1 MIDQKLSVGDV
12 SEIKELIKDV
22 SMLELYKLI
31 LGFTP
36 VVLGLSSARINPDWF
51 VNFVIFFGSLCSV
64 VFGVNKDSFS
74 DAGIRKP
81 YFIFYA
87 ML

>member
-1 MIDQKLSVGDV
+1 M
-12 SEIKELIKDV
+12 KDV

-64 VFGVNKDSFS
+64 VFGVNSDSFT
-74 DAGIRKP
+74 DAGIRKFLF
-81 YFIFYA
+81 YFCDI
-87 ML
+87 L